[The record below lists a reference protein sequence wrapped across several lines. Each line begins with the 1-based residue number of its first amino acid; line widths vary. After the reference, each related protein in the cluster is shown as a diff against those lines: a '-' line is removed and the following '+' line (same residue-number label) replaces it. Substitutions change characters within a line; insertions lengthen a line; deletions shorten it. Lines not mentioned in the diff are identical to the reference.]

1 MQGSSSFI
9 HRIGKFKD
17 FFISPRL
24 IGEEETYR
32 KASVLTWVCLG
43 IIMLCVVVTAADVV
57 VGNTKFVPVF
67 FVLLTV
73 LGLVLAGLKIGWKP
87 ANLGNG
93 LMVVCFSAIC
103 YSMLE
108 RGGILS
114 AQVVFL
120 VLIPAL
126 MVTISGIRSSMF
138 WALAAC
144 IAIVVVVLN
153 QWDGNELTFTVD
165 SEYFSNSMANYVS
178 AVLFV
183 SIMFIYTEYSRLK
196 ARQGMLLEQKR
207 SDDLLLNILPE
218 AVANDLKDSGR
229 YAAQYYDS
237 VTVLFTDFSGFTAIS
252 EQLEPQEL
260 VSELDQCFTA
270 FDEICKRNGLE
281 KIKTIGDA
289 YMAVSGLPNLDEN
302 HAINAVKAAE
312 EMRVWIESM
321 PPLAI
326 AMDDGPQRFSI
337 RIGLHSGPVV
347 AGIVGS
353 SKFQYDIWGDTV
365 NTASRMESSGVVG
378 RVNTSESTYELIK
391 DEFSCEFRGEIEAKG
406 KGKVKMYLVKIG
418 KQSN

>member
-1 MQGSSSFI
+1 MQGSSSLI
-9 HRIGKFKD
+9 DRLGKFKN

-24 IGEEETYR
+24 IVDEETYR
-32 KASVLTWVCLG
+32 KASVLTWVSLG
-43 IIMLCVVVTAADVV
+43 IIMLCVVVTAADVA

-73 LGLVLAGLKIGWKP
+73 LGLILTGLRIGGNP
-87 ANLGNG
+87 AVLGNA

-103 YSMLE
+103 YSMLQ

-144 IAIVVVVLN
+144 VAIVVVVLN

-183 SIMFIYTEYSRLK
+183 SIMFIYTEYSRMK
-196 ARQGMLLEQKR
+196 ARQGMLIEQKR

-218 AVANDLKDSGR
+218 AVAHDLKNSGR
-229 YAAQYYDS
+229 YVAQQYDS

-270 FDEICKRNGLE
+270 FDEICKRNRLE

-289 YMAVSGLPNLDEN
+289 YMAVSGLPNYDEN
-302 HAINAVKAAE
+302 HAVNAVKAAM
-312 EMRVWIESM
+312 EMRDWIDSM

-326 AMDDGPQRFSI
+326 STDDGPQRFSI
-337 RIGLHSGPVV
+337 RIGLNSGSVV

-365 NTASRMESSGVVG
+365 NTASRMESSGVIG
-378 RVNTSESTYELIK
+378 EINTSATTYELIK
-391 DEFSCEFRGEIEAKG
+391 EEFSCEFRGEIEAKG
-406 KGKVKMYLVKIG
+406 KGKVKMYLVKKG
-418 KQSN
+418 NDN